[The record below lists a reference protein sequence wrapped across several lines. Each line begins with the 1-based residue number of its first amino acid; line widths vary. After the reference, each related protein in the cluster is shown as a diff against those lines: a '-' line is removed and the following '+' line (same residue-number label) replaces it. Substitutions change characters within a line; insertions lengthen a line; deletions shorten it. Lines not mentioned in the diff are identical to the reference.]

1 MADGAIG
8 YATLPIIPSM
18 AGFGPALAAGT
29 AAPAAAAGKGAG
41 ASFTAG
47 FVAFL
52 GPVAIAAAVVGA
64 FKGLYE
70 VGQIVDDVTD
80 TIRVGTGAQGEALNG
95 LVISAQNVGNQ
106 VPAALGDIGGAIA
119 DVNTR
124 LGYNGPLLEGFTAR
138 LLEVGRIQDAPVNIN
153 DLTSAINGFK
163 VPGEAANATLDELF
177 RVSQATGVPVASLSS
192 QLANQGAVLGQLGF
206 SLGSSAALLG
216 VLDKAGVNST
226 QVVKSLGAGMVKLA
240 KDGEAPADAFNR
252 VIGELQG
259 YIDAGDQA
267 AALDLAGTV
276 FGTRGAAQFVGALQS
291 GQVNIEQLRAG
302 MFATGDTI
310 LGVAAETNDFNEN
323 LQILQN
329 NLVTRLAPAGD
340 VVFGL
345 FNTGFGK
352 LTQLIVGLPPIG
364 EIFAPALAVVTPLA
378 QTVGGILVDAFGQV
392 WAAISPLI
400 PGLLQL
406 WTTASPV
413 MIVLQALTPVLP
425 MLAGL
430 FSQLVGVVAQ
440 LASTVLP
447 VLIPVITQVAGILGG
462 LLAQVL
468 PIVIGFLV
476 QLAPIFAQL
485 VGVIGTL
492 AAAILP
498 VLVPILA
505 QVAEIFGSVLAAVL
519 PIVAQLIS
527 ALVPIVLSLVDALL
541 PVITA
546 VLGLISPLLQL
557 LEPIIALIGPL
568 LTPLIDLLV
577 MLIGTALQPLITVFQ
592 AVLPPIISI
601 VSTIATALIPIIGA
615 VTQILGGLINFLVGV
630 FTGNWEQAWNGIVD
644 IFSGI
649 WNGIVGIVKGVLNTA
664 IAVINGI
671 ISGINSVAGAISDA
685 TGGAISFKIPKIP
698 KLAMGADVAARR
710 GGTLALLGEAGQDET
725 VTNLGTTNRALEAA
739 TALANRA
746 LSGDGGV
753 DLPTLTAALTA
764 ALRAV
769 LDEADPTDLSDATID
784 RLARALAALLR
795 VQSRQGGLTNA

>member
-29 AAPAAAAGKGAG
+29 AGPAVAAGKGAG
-41 ASFTAG
+41 AGFTAG
-47 FVAFL
+47 FVSFL
-52 GPVAIAAAVVGA
+52 GPVAIAAAVVVA

-70 VGQIVDDVTD
+70 IGGIMDTVTD
-80 TIRVGTGAQGEALNG
+80 GIRVNTGAQGAALDG
-95 LVISAQNVGNQ
+95 LVTNVQNVGNRI
-106 VPAALGDIGGAIA
+106 PATLEDIGDAVSG
-119 DVNTR
+119 VTQR
-124 LGYNGPLLEGFTAR
+124 LGYTGPVLEGFTAR
-138 LLEVGRIQDAPVNIN
+138 LLEVGRLQGTPVPIN
-153 DLTSAINGFK
+153 DLSSALNGFR
-163 VPGEAANATLDELF
+163 VPAEQANGVLDQLF
-177 RVSQATGVPVASLSS
+177 RVSQATGVPVAQLSTSLS
-192 QLANQGAVLGQLGF
+192 NQGAVLGQLGF
-206 SLGSSAALLG
+206 SLGSSAALLAT
-216 VLDKAGVNST
+216 LDKAGVNAN
-226 QVVKSLGAGMVKLA
+226 QVVKSLSAGMVKLA
-240 KDGEAPADAFNR
+240 KDGEEPAVAFDR

-259 YIDAGDQA
+259 YVDTGQTA
-267 AALDLAGTV
+267 AALDLAGTI
-276 FGTRGAAQFVGALQS
+276 FGTRGAAQFISALES
-291 GQVNIEQLRAG
+291 GQVNLADLRAG
-302 MFATGDTI
+302 VFETGDTI
-310 LGVAAETNDFNEN
+310 LVAAAQTRDFDEN

-329 NLVTRLAPAGD
+329 NLTTRLAPAGEA
-340 VVFGL
+340 VFGL
-345 FNTGFGK
+345 FNTGFTA
-352 LTQLIVGLPPIG
+352 LTNFVLGLPPLG
-364 EIFAPALAVVTPLA
+364 DIFAPALAVVTPLA

-425 MLAGL
+425 MLSSL
-430 FSQLVGVVAQ
+430 FGQLVGVVAQ
-440 LASTVLP
+440 LASTILP

-468 PIVIGFLV
+468 PIVIGFLL
-476 QLAPIFAQL
+476 QMAPIFAQL

-492 AAAILP
+492 AAAVLP
-498 VLVPILA
+498 VLVPILT
-505 QVAEIFGSVLAAVL
+505 QVAGIFGGVLAAVL

-527 ALVPIVLSLVDALL
+527 ALVPIVLSLVEALL

-546 VLGLISPLLQL
+546 VLGLISPLLAL

-577 MLIGTALQPLITVFQ
+577 MLIGTALQPLMVAFQ
-592 AVLPPIISI
+592 AVLPPIIDI
-601 VSTIATALIPIIGA
+601 VSTIAGALLPIIGA

-630 FTGNWEQAWNGIVD
+630 FTGNWSQAWQGIVD

-649 WNGIVGIVKGVLNTA
+649 WNGIVGILKGVLNTA

-685 TGGAISFKIPKIP
+685 TGGAISFSIPKIP
-698 KLAMGADVAARR
+698 QLATGADVAARR
-710 GGTLALLGEAGQDET
+710 GGTLALLGEGGQAET

-746 LSGDGGV
+746 LSGSGGV
-753 DLPTLTAALTA
+753 DVQTLTEALTA

-769 LDEADPTDLSDATID
+769 FEEMDPTDLSADTID

-795 VQSRQGGLTNA
+795 VQNRQGGPVNA